1 MQRLRRIVL
10 VSVAVLAAVVATG
23 LGIAYSLGLF
33 AEAGRFKAAP
43 GCGVLDPAMIAPA
56 FANPGAAPSA
66 NPSANQSAA
75 PSANPS
81 AAPSANPSAA
91 PGAIPSANQ
100 SASPSANQSAA
111 PSANP
116 AANQSA
122 APSANPSANQSAAVK
137 VETDGDNCT
146 ATDGKVQVNVG
157 YTVVTKQGTVGGP
170 ELASRFLTA
179 VAGTDTEKLDGVGEQ
194 AIRQRTQ
201 AIGAPQVIS
210 MRVSNLIV
218 VLSVVNL
225 DGGDLPAGAE
235 DGLVKIATALGT
247 RLGA

>member
-56 FANPGAAPSA
+56 FANPSA
-66 NPSANQSAA
+66 NPSAA
-75 PSANPS
+75 PTANPTANPS
-81 AAPSANPSAA
+81 AAPSANPSVN
-91 PGAIPSANQ
+91 PSA
-100 SASPSANQSAA
+100 AA
-111 PSANP
+111 SANP
-116 AANQSA
+116 A
-122 APSANPSANQSAAVK
+122 PSANQSAAVK

-235 DGLVKIATALGT
+235 DGLVKVATALGT